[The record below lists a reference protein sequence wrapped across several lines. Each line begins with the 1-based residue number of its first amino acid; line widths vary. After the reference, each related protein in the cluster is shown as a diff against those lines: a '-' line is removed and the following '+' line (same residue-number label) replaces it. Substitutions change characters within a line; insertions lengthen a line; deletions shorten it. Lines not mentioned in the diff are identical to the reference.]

1 MNLTVQQTVRKKELR
16 APRYRQNTPPPP
28 DQRISGYRLSPPDR
42 PVLLRTPRASSSLR
56 HLLSLCLE
64 SIQQHSYW
72 LNTSGS
78 LISIVK
84 EIPPGR
90 VTAIHHEL
98 RSESEVSAGDT
109 TGESLP
115 GLWFILLR
123 VFGLLIFLAL
133 GYFNFIV
140 RPGLQRS
147 LNILRLSAGFATQH
161 NARRIH
167 IVSADRAT
175 ARSTSLVPWEE
186 VTP

>member
-1 MNLTVQQTVRKKELR
+1 M
-16 APRYRQNTPPPP
+16 PRDTG
-28 DQRISGYRLSPPDR
+28 RI
-42 PVLLRTPRASSSLR
+42 LR
-56 HLLSLCLE
+56 HRRIKEYPVIAYLPQIGLCFFERPELHPPCAIF
-64 SIQQHSYW
+64 SHFASNQFISTHSYW
-72 LNTSGS
+72 LNTGGS

-115 GLWFILLR
+115 DIWLILLGA
-123 VFGLLIFLAL
+123 FGLLIFLAL
-133 GYFNFIV
+133 EYFDFIV
-140 RPGLQRS
+140 RSGLQRS

-161 NARRIH
+161 NARREH

-175 ARSTSLVPWEE
+175 SPSTSLIPWEK
-186 VTP
+186 VTPRSLKLLFRL